1 MTTTETLTETQP
13 ALTPWDRK
21 TMRLQTRLDEID
33 TEITRVRAKHADKI
47 TEANNRVES
56 VRAHITTFEHRKT
69 DLHISNKCTYDALE
83 AARAVVMQ
91 HERTIMSLATEIDQN
106 DKLLAALADDL
117 TIEERTRDITL
128 AEPNQHLAALD
139 ADRESV
145 AYRLQQH
152 QARKPNTAL
161 FVGVKP

>member
-1 MTTTETLTETQP
+1 MTTAETTSETQST
-13 ALTPWDRK
+13 LTPWDRK

-33 TEITRVRAKHADKI
+33 TEIARVRAKHADKI
-47 TEANNRVES
+47 TEANARVAAITQEFDGALGERRRVERS
-56 VRAHITTFEHRKT
+56 IARVVADTEDLQSKIRANNEMLLSLRATLT
-69 DLHISNKCTYDALE
+69 D
-83 AARAVVMQ
+83 
-91 HERTIMSLATEIDQN
+91 EIINCVQLSDRLN
-106 DKLLAALADDL
+106 S
-117 TIEERTRDITL
+117 ENRTRDITL
-128 AEPNQHLAALD
+128 AEPSRHMAALD